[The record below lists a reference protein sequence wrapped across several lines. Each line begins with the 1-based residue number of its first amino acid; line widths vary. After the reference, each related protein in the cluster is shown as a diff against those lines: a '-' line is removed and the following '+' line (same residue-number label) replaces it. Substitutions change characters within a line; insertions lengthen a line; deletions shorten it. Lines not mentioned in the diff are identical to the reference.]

1 MYTERTVLQETVD
14 AVAKYG
20 SITAAA
26 REMGIPRKTLS
37 GRYNKALDRGYSA
50 GTPMLTPN
58 QEIKLDSKLKSITLS
73 HRLLKKKYEE
83 LLDMSRKQSEGLSN
97 IEVLTQKISS
107 VKHEQIKIISDGK
120 PSESTAVIMCS
131 DLHFEET
138 VDPDTIDGLNEYNPK
153 IAQARLRKV
162 FQNGLKLIE
171 MSRSKSNI
179 KKLILWLGGDFIAGY
194 IHEELMEKNSM
205 SPIDASIQVY
215 KLLVSSIDFLVENGK
230 LDEIVVVTSVGNH
243 ARTTDKIR
251 ISTSVENNYEWL
263 IYNFLESHYEKSD
276 VVKFKLS
283 RSYFNYLEVYGY
295 MLRFHH
301 GNYIRYG
308 GGVGGITVPLNKAI
322 AQWNQAKPVY
332 MDIFGH
338 WHQRISTKNA
348 ICNGSI
354 IGYGPY
360 AMSIKAAFERPQQS
374 FFLMHPRWGRT
385 LEAPIF
391 VD

>member
-50 GTPMLTPN
+50 GTPMLTPD

>member
-1 MYTERTVLQETVD
+1 MYEERTVLQETVD

-20 SITAAA
+20 SIAAAA
-26 REMGIPRKTLS
+26 RKMNIPRRTLS
-37 GRYNKALDRGYSA
+37 GRYTKAIDKGYSA
-50 GTPMLTPN
+50 GTPMLTPD
-58 QEIKLDSKLKSITLS
+58 QEIGLDSKLKSTTLS
-73 HRLLKKKYEE
+73 YRLLKKKYEE
-83 LLDMSRKQSEGLSN
+83 LLDISRKQSEGLSN
-97 IEVLTQKISS
+97 IDVLTQKIGS
-107 VKHEQIKIISDGK
+107 VKHEQIKITSDGK

-138 VDPDTIDGLNEYNPK
+138 VDPETIDGLNEYNPK
-153 IAQARLRKV
+153 IAQTRLHKV
-162 FQNGLKLIE
+162 FQNGLKLVE

-194 IHEELMEKNSM
+194 IHEELMESNSM

-263 IYNFLESHYEKSD
+263 IYNFLESYYEKSD

>member
-1 MYTERTVLQETVD
+1 MYEERTVLQETVD

-50 GTPMLTPN
+50 GTPMLTPD

-73 HRLLKKKYEE
+73 HRLLRKKYEE

>member
-153 IAQARLRKV
+153 IAQARLHKV